1 MEEKKFLK
9 NIQTTL
15 QSGLLISFIFLIS
28 GFFLKI
34 FYGRD
39 FNFLKIAI
47 IVLMLTPF
55 ARVIMLLYLFFKK
68 KEYNFSFISFIVFCL
83 MIVSILL

>member
-28 GFFLKI
+28 GF
-34 FYGRD
+34 
-39 FNFLKIAI
+39 FLKIAI